1 MADFKRFSHPFLFL
15 ISLFSII
22 LSGIF
27 QQPEQ
32 FGSPDAGLPGL
43 FPLRRDLSSN
53 SSTAF
58 AGPGLSVDAS
68 SGRHPISPDIYGMNF
83 ADENLA
89 KELKLP
95 VRRWGGNAT
104 TRYNWQNDI
113 SNHASDWYFENIPN
127 DNSNP
132 GALPDGSSADQ
143 FIDQNRR
150 TGTDTI
156 LTLPLIG
163 WTPRGTPQDRT
174 DACGFSVALYGPQQN
189 TNPYQP
195 DCGNG
200 LTPSGNPITGNNP
213 ADTSIAITPSFV
225 QDWIHYLISRYGSA
239 ANGGVRF
246 YDLDNEPMLWNSTH
260 RDVHP
265 NPTSYDELGQRT
277 VNYAAAVKAVDP
289 GAQTLGPVLWGW
301 TAYWYSALDEAA
313 GGNWWDTRPD
323 RMAHQDLPF
332 VVWYLRQMLAYQQSH
347 AGQRIL
353 DYLDLH
359 YYPQATGVTLSPAG
373 NAATQALRLRSTRS
387 LWDPNYADE
396 SWIYDTEGGPAV
408 RLIPRM
414 HEWVDQNY
422 PGTKLALSEYNWG
435 ALDSLNGALAQ
446 ADVLGI
452 FGREGL
458 DLATLWDPPTSGQP
472 GAFAFRMYR
481 NYDSLGHTFGNLSIS
496 ATSQNQDQLAIYA
509 ALRGSDGSMTL
520 IIINKTGTDLDSS
533 VSISGFGIPKAN
545 IATALVYR
553 YSATNLSTI
562 ERAPDQSVSGSGFS
576 ARFPANSITL
586 VVIPNI
592 TWSFKNPRYLPFI
605 KK

>member
-1 MADFKRFSHPFLFL
+1 
-15 ISLFSII
+15 
-22 LSGIF
+22 
-27 QQPEQ
+27 
-32 FGSPDAGLPGL
+32 
-43 FPLRRDLSSN
+43 
-53 SSTAF
+53 
-58 AGPGLSVDAS
+58 
-68 SGRHPISPDIYGMNF
+68 MNF

-163 WTPRGTPQDRT
+163 WTPKGTPQDRT

-545 IATALVYR
+545 IATAMVYR
-553 YSATNLSTI
+553 YSATNLSAI